1 MAVGVICGPA
11 KPAVVII
18 IIAVA
23 VAILIQGIAL
33 AGAVAAI
40 ALVVAVVVALVVAV
54 VPVTPAVAALV
65 KVAVA
70 QPVITWKTALAS
82 VITPVDRMGQQPV
95 ARVQMNIVETHRAVI
110 QHINV

>member
-40 ALVVAVVVALVVAV
+40 ALVVAVA
-54 VPVTPAVAALV
+54 PVTPAVAVFA

-70 QPVITWKTALAS
+70 QPVITWTTALAS
-82 VITPVDRMGQQPV
+82 AITPVDRMGQQPV
-95 ARVQMNIVETHRAVI
+95 ARGQMNIVETHRAVI